1 MRAMEVRQPRFDFT
15 QSASPDLANYLIT
28 QPSRGTGGSTAG
40 LRRWRILAAHAL
52 FVVASTAEAQAVNLQ
67 VFATALNRASAQA
80 VDYLARHSTAEDG
93 AAMTL
98 TPAAPLDRMALCSLL
113 KEQATGLYVAPLSSL
128 RSCLG
133 PTGPLAAMDYPFL
146 ARDWGEARELLNG
159 PIGLGI
165 AEELQRRGLTVMS
178 YWQGD
183 ARVLA
188 SKALITQ
195 ADDLKGQKVLIP
207 QTYASSTTVAQ
218 AGATSSGV
226 PAGEMYA
233 ALERGLADTAD
244 LPLAMYQSAGVSTV
258 LRDALLSNHSLDPY
272 VVVAASNVLRSMSGT
287 QQGYLEGL
295 VRRATRFQILTAQ
308 SAQASQI
315 SELRDAGSN
324 VSSMSDLTLASFRST
339 QPQNVAL
346 QRASQVFEQSLA
358 SLRTAAGAIYS
369 GQAQASYFRV
379 NFATNRAMRGT
390 TFSKD
395 KSDVVQYGH
404 ADVELEFD
412 SELTMIGELL
422 NSLTFGPKGRGVVVD
437 WSSFG
442 TSLPAGSLDAV
453 PPQKPSKALLVYVHG
468 FANTFEDAV
477 RRGAWLGWNAKRP
490 VLVFAWPSR
499 GVSLPADY
507 RVDQNTADQSA
518 QSLADVLAQLG
529 RAGPAGTDV
538 DVVVHSMGARV
549 MLGALRQLA
558 APRSGSALKFRQLI
572 LVAPDVASS
581 ELASTWASL
590 QPYFEKMATL
600 YVSDHDLAL
609 GISRRYMNPGE
620 GSRAGLAPPVLT
632 TASVESIYIGPNEF
646 SLTGHSYHVAN
657 GLIADDLMEA
667 LRYGVPAAD
676 RRGII
681 PSPGGARY
689 FQLRRLRAE

>member
-1 MRAMEVRQPRFDFT
+1 MQVRQPSSDFT
-15 QSASPDLANYLIT
+15 QRASLDLTDVLPN
-28 QPSRGTGGSTAG
+28 RGVSGSTAG
-40 LRRWRILAAHAL
+40 LRRWRILAVHAL
-52 FVVASTAEAQAVNLQ
+52 LVVASMAEAQAVNFQ
-67 VFATALNRASAQA
+67 VFAAALNQASAQA
-80 VDYLARHSTAEDG
+80 VDYLARHSNSEDG
-93 AAMTL
+93 AAIML
-98 TPAAPLDRMALCSLL
+98 IPAAPLDRLAFCGVL
-113 KEQATGLYVAPLSSL
+113 KEQATGLYVAPLATL

-133 PTGPLAAMDYPFL
+133 PIGPLAAMDYPFL

-178 YWQGD
+178 FWQGD

-188 SKALITQ
+188 SKVLITQ
-195 ADDLKGQKVLIP
+195 ADDLKGRKVLIP
-207 QTYASSTTVAQ
+207 PTYASSTTVAQ

-226 PAGEMYA
+226 PVGEIYTS
-233 ALERGLADTAD
+233 LERGLADTAD
-244 LPLAMYQSAGVSTV
+244 LPLAIYQAAGVSKV

-272 VVVAASNVLRSMSGT
+272 VVVAASSALRSLSGA

-295 VRRATRFQILTAQ
+295 VRRATKFQILTAQ
-308 SAQASQI
+308 AAQASQI
-315 SELRDAGSN
+315 SELRDAGAN
-324 VSSMSDLTLASFRST
+324 VSSMSDRTLASFRST

-346 QRASQVFEQSLA
+346 QRASQVFDQSPA
-358 SLRTAAGAIYS
+358 SLRTAAGAIYA

-379 NFATNRAMRGT
+379 HFATNRAVRGT
-390 TFSKD
+390 SFSND
-395 KSDVVQYGH
+395 KSDVVQYGR
-404 ADVELEFD
+404 ADIELEFD

-422 NSLTFGPKGRGVVVD
+422 KSLTFGPKGRGVVVD
-437 WSSFG
+437 WSSVG
-442 TSLPAGSLDAV
+442 ASPPAGPLDPV
-453 PPQKPSKALLVYVHG
+453 PPQMPSKALLVYVHG
-468 FANTFEDAV
+468 FANTFEDAI

-499 GVSLPADY
+499 GVPLPADY
-507 RVDQNTADQSA
+507 RADQITADQSA
-518 QSLADVLAQLG
+518 HSLAEVLAQFG
-529 RAGPAGTDV
+529 RAGTAGTDV
-538 DVVVHSMGARV
+538 DVVVHSMGVRV
-549 MLGALRQLA
+549 MLGALKQLNA
-558 APRSGSALKFRQLI
+558 LGSGSALKFRQLI

-581 ELASTWASL
+581 ELGSTWASL
-590 QPYFEKMATL
+590 QPYFEKMTTL

-632 TASVESIYIGPNEF
+632 TAGVESIFIGPNEF

-667 LRYGVPAAD
+667 LRYGVPAGD

-689 FQLRRLRAE
+689 FQIRRLRSE